1 MIYTQSD
8 IIKVFTMAGADGS
21 TPTAGELTAALSNI
35 IQKSCDIDATVANAQ
50 TAIASLAIP
59 APGANGNANSLIR
72 VNSAGTAYEAT
83 FKIGDLPGSAVRYVM
98 TVNTATNTIIFVEES
113 ALTTSDGT
121 TTDSRLPTA
130 PFTANAIM
138 RANSGGT
145 AFEASL
151 ILPDAGVVSSG
162 DRILAV
168 NPAGTEISYIAAP
181 DSQDDRLPSTAPPA
195 GALIKGNA
203 AQTGYDASL
212 ILPDPVVG
220 NENQL
225 LSLNA
230 DRTSIAYID
239 APSSNDP
246 RFPSTAPPAGALIK
260 GNAAQTG
267 YDASLILPDPVA
279 GNENQ
284 LLSLNADRTS
294 IAYIDAPSSS
304 DSRLPTLSAMT
315 SDSGR
320 ILIANTTG
328 TGFLLARITLPDTSS
343 LTSSNVGNILEI
355 QSVNIV
361 NGVPDVVLRFAAAT
375 TGGTGGTGDTT
386 SRLYT
391 FTVVGNKLNI
401 AEQAGTTV
409 TADDTLDYVVAYD
422 QITFGEGQGRLTLNY
437 DSHFT
442 LRSRKF
448 GISADPL
455 PWDATTAYESHVLVR
470 YFNNEYISL
479 RSVPAGNIPSMASG
493 SPTDF
498 WLLAASGGGA
508 TGTDDIF
515 TADNQLITRINSTT
529 AVLDTGITPGD
540 LAQYILTVNDQGGL
554 SYERPSSTSAF
565 HGFEQIFTPV
575 IRGGTVWSNTLEKGH
590 VQMMAVDSL
599 GNIFQHTIADVSPG
613 NNRTLNG
620 NTLTQA
626 TNVNQNAFVRR
637 GGTYRSNIALAAGDR
652 IARYNFDGTLI
663 PTFVTANGEGHF
675 FDSYGYFLRSNP
687 TFSDSSSP
695 SGRIIDYRIFHV
707 FSSAGTTN
715 YIGESEVYLYSD
727 GTIYVGRSV
736 ATRFRAD
743 FAFGVDTFGFS
754 TGPLVTLIM
763 PSGVTVTEILNEN
776 IGGSA
781 CLFVRGSDGIIY
793 GMGTN
798 GFGELGVGSTTF
810 VNRTFVPIPALPT
823 DTMSVHSIT
832 VSTTVIESSYGFS
845 VALTTSGGMY
855 IAGSDFTS
863 TFVRSNGLVND
874 ELVRQ
879 VYVISLVNG
888 RGITCLT
895 NGNNFYV
902 QGRESLIRAL
912 NTGIFISG
920 SEIRF
925 FGLGNAVTAGT
936 LLPFTMPPGGFQ
948 GNVTHLAVC
957 NLYLMLYTQYYIPV
971 TGNPFFLAENNFHRA
986 TPIAFCTANH
996 VYLLTGLGTGGPG
1009 RPTFPVEITGAIP
1022 NYVNFNGQFYGG
1034 LGERYVP
1041 IGNINGT
1048 VAELKFNYEAKN
1060 ILALPITTAG
1070 IQPYPVVFVRYTDG
1084 RVQYYNVPRN
1094 LINEAATNQPMTCTN
1109 VEL

>member
-50 TAIASLAIP
+50 MAIASLAIP
-59 APGANGNANSLIR
+59 VPGANGNANSLIR

-113 ALTTSDGT
+113 ALTTSGGGT

-145 AFEASL
+145 AFETSL

-168 NPAGTEISYIAAP
+168 NPAGTEISYISAP
-181 DSQDDRLPSTAPPA
+181 DSQDDRL
-195 GALIKGNA
+195 
-203 AQTGYDASL
+203 
-212 ILPDPVVG
+212 
-220 NENQL
+220 
-225 LSLNA
+225 
-230 DRTSIAYID
+230 
-239 APSSNDP
+239 
-246 RFPSTAPPAGALIK
+246 PSTAPPAGALIK

-294 IAYIDAPSSS
+294 IAYIDAPSSN
-304 DSRLPTLSAMT
+304 DPRLPTLSSMA

-391 FTVVGNKLNI
+391 FTAVGNKLNI
-401 AEQAGTTV
+401 AEQAGNTV

-529 AVLDTGITPGD
+529 AVLDTGITQGD
-540 LAQYILTVNDQGGL
+540 LAQYILTVNDQGVL
-554 SYERPSSTSAF
+554 NYERPSSTSAF
-565 HGFEQIFTPV
+565 HGFEQIFTPTLD
-575 IRGGTVWSNTLEKGH
+575 GGTRWNASTFKGH

-599 GNIFQHTIADVSPG
+599 GNIFQHAIADVSPAS
-613 NNRTLNG
+613 NSNAFTPAR
-620 NTLTQA
+620 TQA
-626 TNVNQNAFVRR
+626 TNGNQNAFVRR
-637 GGTYRSNIALAAGDR
+637 SGTYRSNVALAPGDR
-652 IARYNFDGTLI
+652 IVRYNFDGTFN
-663 PTFVTANGEGHF
+663 PTFVTANGEGHV

-687 TFSDSSSP
+687 QFSDSSSP
-695 SGRIIDYRIFHV
+695 AGRIIDYRIFNCT
-707 FSSAGTTN
+707 ARTGNTI
-715 YIGESEVYLYSD
+715 YIVHSQVYLYSD
-727 GTIYVGRSV
+727 GAIYTGQSV
-736 ATRFRAD
+736 NSGLG
-743 FAFGVDTFGFS
+743 FGAISGSDVFGFS
-754 TGPLVTLIM
+754 TGSLVTLTM
-763 PSGVTVTEILNEN
+763 PPGVTVTEILNDN
-776 IGGSA
+776 TNGSA
-781 CLFVRGSDGIIY
+781 ALFVRGSDNMIY

-798 GFGELGVGSTTF
+798 AFGELGVGSTTF
-810 VNRTFVPIPALPT
+810 VNRTFVPIPSLPADTASVSSVAL
-823 DTMSVHSIT
+823 SNF
-832 VSTTVIESSYGFS
+832 YAFS
-845 VALTTSGGMY
+845 VALTASGGIY
-855 IAGSDFTS
+855 IAGSDFTT
-863 TFVRSNGLVND
+863 TFVRSNGLIND

-879 VYVISLVNG
+879 VYIITYFNA
-888 RGITCLT
+888 RGIVCLT
-895 NGNNFYV
+895 NGNNLYV
-902 QGRESLIRAL
+902 QGREVLQRSLDTSNFVSAL
-912 NTGIFISG
+912 
-920 SEIRF
+920 ELKF
-925 FGLGNAVTAGT
+925 FGLGNAVTFQT
-936 LLPFTMPPGGFQ
+936 LLPFTMPPGNFQ

-957 NLYLMLYTQYYIPV
+957 DAYRMAAGVNYIN
-971 TGNPFFLAENNFHRA
+971 TSANPFLPTANNVQRI

-996 VYLLTGLGTGGPG
+996 VYLLTGLGTSGLG
-1009 RPTFPVEITGAIP
+1009 RPTFPVEITGSIP
-1022 NYVNFNGQFYGG
+1022 NYVNFNGQFYGA

-1048 VAELKFNYEAKN
+1048 VAELKFSYEFKN
-1060 ILALPITTAG
+1060 ITTLPITTAG
-1070 IQPYPVVFVRYTDG
+1070 TQLYPVVFVRYTDG
-1084 RVQYYNVPRN
+1084 RVQYYSVPRN
-1094 LINEAATNQPMTCTN
+1094 LINEAAVNQPMTCTN

>member
-8 IIKVFTMAGADGS
+8 IIKVFTMAGAGGS

-50 TAIASLAIP
+50 TAIASLALP
-59 APGANGNANSLIR
+59 VPGTNGNGSSLIR
-72 VNSAGTAYEAT
+72 INSAGTAYEAT

-113 ALTTSDGT
+113 TLTTSGSGGGGT

-138 RANSGGT
+138 RANSSGT
-145 AFEASL
+145 AFETSL

-168 NPAGTEISYIAAP
+168 NPAGTAISYISAP
-181 DSQDDRLPSTAPPA
+181 DSQDDRL
-195 GALIKGNA
+195 
-203 AQTGYDASL
+203 
-212 ILPDPVVG
+212 
-220 NENQL
+220 
-225 LSLNA
+225 
-230 DRTSIAYID
+230 
-239 APSSNDP
+239 
-246 RFPSTAPPAGALIK
+246 PSTAPPAGALIK

-294 IAYIDAPSSS
+294 IAYIDAPSSN
-304 DSRLPTLSAMT
+304 DPRLPTLSSMA

-361 NGVPDVVLRFAAAT
+361 NGVPDVVLRFAVAST
-375 TGGTGGTGDTT
+375 TSTGGTGAAV

-391 FTVVGNKLNI
+391 FTAVGNKLNI
-401 AEQAGTTV
+401 SEQAGTTV

-437 DSHFT
+437 DTHFT

-455 PWDATTAYESHVLVR
+455 PWDATTVYESHVLVR

-498 WLLAASGGGA
+498 WLLAASGGGS
-508 TGTDDIF
+508 TGTNDIF
-515 TADNQLITRINSTT
+515 TDDNQLITRINATT
-529 AVLDTGITPGD
+529 AVLDTGIPPGD
-540 LAQYILTVNDQGGL
+540 LAQYVLRVNAQGVL
-554 SYERPSSTSAF
+554 NYERPSSTSTF
-565 HGFEQIFTPV
+565 HGFEQIFTPG
-575 IRGGTVWSNTLEKGH
+575 IDGGATHGTTIEKGH

-599 GNIFQHTIADVSPG
+599 GNIFQHTIADLSPG
-613 NNRTLNG
+613 ANRVIGTANV
-620 NTLTQA
+620 TQA
-626 TNVNQNAFVRR
+626 GNVNQAAFVRR
-637 GGTYRSNIALAAGDR
+637 SGTYRSNIALAPGDR
-652 IARYNFDGTLI
+652 IVRYNFDSTLI
-663 PTFVTANGEGHF
+663 PTFVTANGEGHI
-675 FDSYGYFLRSNP
+675 FDSYGYFLRSSP
-687 TFSDSSSP
+687 TFSDASSP
-695 SGRIIDYRIFHV
+695 SGRIIDYRV
-707 FSSAGTTN
+707 FYAIPTSAGVA
-715 YIGESEVYLYSD
+715 YQVQSEVYLYSD
-727 GTIYVGRSV
+727 GAIYTNRSV
-736 ATRFRAD
+736 NSRFRPD
-743 FAFGVDTFGFS
+743 FTGGTDIFGFS
-754 TGPLVTLIM
+754 TGFLVTLTM
-763 PSGVTVTEILNEN
+763 PSGVTVTEILNT
-776 IGGSA
+776 GTLGASS
-781 CLFVRGSDGIIY
+781 LFVRGSNGIIY
-793 GMGTN
+793 GMGVN
-798 GFGELGVGSTTF
+798 GFGELGVGSNTWI
-810 VNRTFVPIPALPT
+810 NRTFVPIPSLPA
-823 DTMSVHSIT
+823 DTMSVDSFT
-832 VSTTVIESSYGFS
+832 LSTTYGLS

-855 IAGSDFTS
+855 IAGRDFTT
-863 TFVRSNGLVND
+863 TFVRSNGLIND

-879 VYVISLVNG
+879 VYLVAEG
-888 RGITCLT
+888 AARGIICLT
-895 NGNNFYV
+895 NGNNLYV
-902 QGRESLIRAL
+902 QGREAL
-912 NTGIFISG
+912 LRSVLTSSFFGAGEFK
-920 SEIRF
+920 F
-925 FGLGNAVTAGT
+925 FGLGNAVTLGA
-936 LLPFTMPPGGFQ
+936 LVPFTMPPGDFQ
-948 GNVTHLAVC
+948 GNVTHVAVC
-957 NLYLMLYTQYYIPV
+957 NTYNMQTGSYYIPDAN
-971 TGNPFFLAENNFHRA
+971 NPFNA
-986 TPIAFCTANH
+986 TANRITRITPVTFCTANH
-996 VYLLTGLGTGGPG
+996 VYLLTGLGTTGPG
-1009 RPTFPVEITGAIP
+1009 RPTFPVEITGDIP

-1048 VAELKFNYEAKN
+1048 VAELKINYEFKN
-1060 ILALPITTAG
+1060 ILALPLTTAG
-1070 IQPYPVVFVRYTDG
+1070 TQLYPVVFVRYTDG

-1094 LINEAATNQPMTCTN
+1094 LTDEAAVNQPMTCTN

>member
-50 TAIASLAIP
+50 MAIASLAIP
-59 APGANGNANSLIR
+59 VPGANGNANSLIR

-113 ALTTSDGT
+113 TLTTAGGGGGGT

-145 AFEASL
+145 AFETSL

-168 NPAGTEISYIAAP
+168 NPAGTEISYISAP

-246 RFPSTAPPAGALIK
+246 R
-260 GNAAQTG
+260 
-267 YDASLILPDPVA
+267 
-279 GNENQ
+279 
-284 LLSLNADRTS
+284 
-294 IAYIDAPSSS
+294 
-304 DSRLPTLSAMT
+304 LPTLSSMT

-320 ILIANTTG
+320 ILIADTTG

-355 QSVNIV
+355 QSVNMV
-361 NGVPDVVLRFAAAT
+361 NGVPDVVLRFAAAS

-391 FTVVGNKLNI
+391 FTAVGNKLNI

-455 PWDATTAYESHVLVR
+455 PWDAATAYESHVLVR

-498 WLLAASGGGA
+498 WLLAASGGGS
-508 TGTDDIF
+508 TGTNDIF

-529 AVLDTGITPGD
+529 AVLDTGIPPGD
-540 LAQYILTVNDQGGL
+540 LAQYVLRVNAQGVL
-554 SYERPSSTSAF
+554 NYERPSSTSAF
-565 HGFEQIFTPV
+565 HGFEQIFAPALN
-575 IRGGTVWSNTLEKGH
+575 GGTFWDRFVAKGH
-590 VQMMAVDSL
+590 VQMMGVDSL
-599 GNIFQHTIADVSPG
+599 GNIVQHAIADVSPG
-613 NNRTLNG
+613 NG
-620 NTLTQA
+620 A
-626 TNVNQNAFVRR
+626 TNSGLFLNQGTNLNQNSFVRR
-637 GGTYRSNIALAAGDR
+637 SGTYRSNVALAPGDR
-652 IARYNFDGTLI
+652 IIRYNFDSALI

-675 FDSYGYFLRSNP
+675 FDTYGYFLRSNP
-687 TFSDSSSP
+687 TFSDASSP
-695 SGRIIDYRIFHV
+695 SGRIVDYRIFHG
-707 FSSAGTTN
+707 SGRSGTTG
-715 YIGESEVYLYSD
+715 YFIQSEVYLYSD
-727 GTIYVGRSV
+727 GAIYTGRSV
-736 ATRFRAD
+736 DSRQSAGITT
-743 FAFGVDTFGFS
+743 GVDTFGFS
-754 TGPLVTLIM
+754 TGSLVTLIM

-776 IGGSA
+776 VFGPS

-798 GFGELGVGSTTF
+798 NFGELGVGSTTF
-810 VNRTFVPIPALPT
+810 VNRTFVTVPSLPT
-823 DTMSVHSIT
+823 DTMSVSC
-832 VSTTVIESSYGFS
+832 VASGSAYGFS
-845 VALTTSGGMY
+845 VALTASGGMY
-855 IAGSDFTS
+855 IAGSDFTT
-863 TFVRSNGLVND
+863 TFVRSNGLIND

-879 VYVISLVNG
+879 VYVISNG
-888 RGITCLT
+888 NARGIACLT

-902 QGRESLIRAL
+902 QGREASLRNRQTI
-912 NTGIFISG
+912 IFWAQLQFN
-920 SEIRF
+920 F
-925 FGLGNAVTAGT
+925 FGLGNTVAFNT
-936 LLPFTMPPGGFQ
+936 LVPFSMPPGNFQ

-957 NLYLMLYTQYYIPV
+957 NTFGVSGVLYYINN
-971 TGNPFFLAENNFHRA
+971 GLNPFLNATLRT

-996 VYLLTGLGTGGPG
+996 VYLLTGIGTSGTG
-1009 RPTFPVEITGAIP
+1009 RPTFPVEITGTIP

-1048 VAELKFNYEAKN
+1048 VAELKFSYEFKN
-1060 ILALPITTAG
+1060 ITTLSITIAG
-1070 IQPYPVVFVRYTDG
+1070 SQLYPVVFVRYTDG

-1094 LINEAATNQPMTCTN
+1094 LINQAATNQPMTCTN

>member
-8 IIKVFTMAGADGS
+8 IIKVFTMAGAGGS

-50 TAIASLAIP
+50 MAIASLAIP
-59 APGANGNANSLIR
+59 VPGANGNANSLIR

-113 ALTTSDGT
+113 TLTTAGGGGGGT

-138 RANSGGT
+138 RANSSGT
-145 AFEASL
+145 AFETSL

-168 NPAGTEISYIAAP
+168 NPAGTEISYISAP

-246 RFPSTAPPAGALIK
+246 R
-260 GNAAQTG
+260 
-267 YDASLILPDPVA
+267 
-279 GNENQ
+279 
-284 LLSLNADRTS
+284 
-294 IAYIDAPSSS
+294 
-304 DSRLPTLSAMT
+304 LPTLSSMT

-320 ILIANTTG
+320 ILIADTTG

-355 QSVNIV
+355 QSVNMV
-361 NGVPDVVLRFAAAT
+361 NGVPDVVLRFAAVT

-391 FTVVGNKLNI
+391 FTAVGNKLNI

-455 PWDATTAYESHVLVR
+455 PWDAATAYESHVLVR

-508 TGTDDIF
+508 TGTNDIF

-529 AVLDTGITPGD
+529 AVLDTGIPPGD
-540 LAQYILTVNDQGGL
+540 LAQYVLRVNAQGVL
-554 SYERPSSTSAF
+554 NYERPSSTSAF
-565 HGFEQIFTPV
+565 HGFEQIFTPALD
-575 IRGGTVWSNTLEKGH
+575 GGTAWSNRAEKGH

-599 GNIFQHTIADVSPG
+599 GNIFQHAIADISPG
-613 NNRTLNG
+613 INRTVFSI
-620 NTLTQA
+620 TITQG
-626 TNVNQNAFVRR
+626 TNANQNAFVRR
-637 GGTYRSNIALAAGDR
+637 SGTYRSNIALAPGDR
-652 IARYNFDGTLI
+652 IVRYNFESTLI
-663 PTFVTANGEGHF
+663 PTFVTANGEGHI
-675 FDSYGYFLRSNP
+675 FDSYGYFLRYNP

-695 SGRIIDYRIFHV
+695 AGRIIDYRIFNSDTRGGST
-707 FSSAGTTN
+707 FYSAQ
-715 YIGESEVYLYSD
+715 SEIYLYSD
-727 GTIYVGRSV
+727 GAIYSGRS
-736 ATRFRAD
+736 ANSRFRAD
-743 FAFGVDTFGFS
+743 FTTGVDTIGFS
-754 TGPLVTLIM
+754 TGPLVTLTM
-763 PSGVTVTEILNEN
+763 PSGVTVTEILNDN
-776 IGGSA
+776 TLGSA
-781 CLFVRGSDGIIY
+781 CLFVRGSDGMIY
-793 GMGTN
+793 GIGSN
-798 GFGELGVGSTTF
+798 SFGELGVGSTGF
-810 VNRTFVPIPALPT
+810 INRTFVPIPALPA
-823 DTMSVHSIT
+823 DTMSVHCVT
-832 VSTTVIESSYGFS
+832 LSTSYAFS

-855 IAGSDFTS
+855 IAGSDFTT
-863 TFVRSNGLVND
+863 TFVRSNGLIND

-879 VYVISLVNG
+879 VYTINQGVG
-888 RGITCLT
+888 RGMVCLT
-895 NGNNFYV
+895 NGNNVYV
-902 QGRESLIRAL
+902 QGREGQNRTINLAS
-912 NTGIFISG
+912 GISPNQFK
-920 SEIRF
+920 F
-925 FGLGNAVTAGT
+925 FGLGNAVGIGT
-936 LLPFTMPPGGFQ
+936 LLPFTMPLGDFQ

-957 NLYLMLYTQYYIPV
+957 NGYYVSNTQYFVSI
-971 TGNPFFLAENNFHRA
+971 TGNPFTVTANNIQRI
-986 TPIAFCTANH
+986 TPVTFCTANH
-996 VYLLTGLGTGGPG
+996 VYLLTGIGTGGGG
-1009 RPTFPVEITGAIP
+1009 RPTFPVEIAGTIP

-1048 VAELKFNYEAKN
+1048 VAELKISYELKN
-1060 ILALPITTAG
+1060 IITLPITSAG
-1070 IQPYPVVFVRYTDG
+1070 TQTYPVVFVRYTDG

-1094 LINEAATNQPMTCTN
+1094 LIDEAAANQPMTCTN

>member
-50 TAIASLAIP
+50 MAIASLAIP
-59 APGANGNANSLIR
+59 VPGANGNANSLIR

-113 ALTTSDGT
+113 ALTTSGGGT

-145 AFEASL
+145 AFETSL

-168 NPAGTEISYIAAP
+168 NPAGTEISYISAP

-246 RFPSTAPPAGALIK
+246 R
-260 GNAAQTG
+260 
-267 YDASLILPDPVA
+267 
-279 GNENQ
+279 
-284 LLSLNADRTS
+284 
-294 IAYIDAPSSS
+294 
-304 DSRLPTLSAMT
+304 LPTLSSMT

-320 ILIANTTG
+320 ILIADTTG

-355 QSVNIV
+355 QSVNMV
-361 NGVPDVVLRFAAAT
+361 NGVPDVVLRFAAAS

-391 FTVVGNKLNI
+391 FTAVGNKLNI

-455 PWDATTAYESHVLVR
+455 PWDAATAYESHVLVR

-508 TGTDDIF
+508 TGTNDIF

-529 AVLDTGITPGD
+529 AVLDTGIPPGD
-540 LAQYILTVNDQGGL
+540 LSQYVLRVNAQGVLN
-554 SYERPSSTSAF
+554 YERPSSTSAF
-565 HGFEQIFTPV
+565 HGFEQIFTPFLS
-575 IRGGTVWSNTLEKGH
+575 GGMFWDTVVRKGH

-599 GNIFQHTIADVSPG
+599 GNIFQHTIADVAPANNATISSVFRSQG
-613 NNRTLNG
+613 NN
-620 NTLTQA
+620 A
-626 TNVNQNAFVRR
+626 NQNAFVRR
-637 GGTYRSNIALAAGDR
+637 SGTYRSNIALAPGDR
-652 IARYNFDGTLI
+652 IVRYNFQSTLI
-663 PTFVTANGEGHF
+663 PTFVTANGEGHL
-675 FDSYGYFLRSNP
+675 FDNYGYFLRSNP
-687 TFSDSSSP
+687 MFSDASSP
-695 SGRIIDYRIFHV
+695 AGRIIDYRIFNGV
-707 FSSAGTTN
+707 ATGGTTG
-715 YIGESEVYLYSD
+715 YVVQSEVYLYSD
-727 GTIYVGRSV
+727 GAIYTGRSV
-736 ATRFRAD
+736 NSRFTATLTN
-743 FAFGVDTFGFS
+743 GIDTFGFS
-754 TGPLVTLIM
+754 TGSLVTLTM
-763 PSGVTVTEILNEN
+763 PSGVTVTEILNQN
-776 IGGSA
+776 TAYSS
-781 CLFVRGSDGIIY
+781 CLFVKGSNGMIY

-798 GFGELGVGSTTF
+798 NNGELGVGSTAF
-810 VNRTFVPIPALPT
+810 VNRTFVPIPSLPT
-823 DTMSVHSIT
+823 DTASVSCVTRSGIY
-832 VSTTVIESSYGFS
+832 SFS

-855 IAGSDFTS
+855 IAGTDFTT
-863 TFVRSNGLVND
+863 TFVRSNGLIND

-879 VYVISLVNG
+879 VYTISAVSG
-888 RGITCLT
+888 RGIACLT
-895 NGNNFYV
+895 NGNNVYI
-902 QGRESLIRAL
+902 QGRETLLRGVNAFVHSLE
-912 NTGIFISG
+912 
-920 SEIRF
+920 SEFRF
-925 FGLGNAVTAGT
+925 FGLGNTVAFNT
-936 LLPFTMPPGGFQ
+936 LVPFTMLPGDFQ
-948 GNVTHLAVC
+948 GNVTHLAVFDAFDS
-957 NLYLMLYTQYYIPV
+957 NGATYWIAV
-971 TGNPFFLAENNFHRA
+971 NGNPFTQSGVLSIRM

-996 VYLLTGLGTGGPG
+996 VYLLTGLGTAGGG
-1009 RPTFPVEITGAIP
+1009 RPTFPVEITGSIP

-1048 VAELKFNYEAKN
+1048 VAELKFTYESKN
-1060 ILALPITTAG
+1060 IFAVPITTAG
-1070 IQPYPVVFVRYTDG
+1070 TQLYPVVFVRYTDG

-1094 LINEAATNQPMTCTN
+1094 LIDEASTNQPMTCTN

>member
-50 TAIASLAIP
+50 MAIASLAIP
-59 APGANGNANSLIR
+59 VPGANGNANSLIR

-113 ALTTSDGT
+113 TLTTAGGGGGGT

-145 AFEASL
+145 AFETSL

-168 NPAGTEISYIAAP
+168 NPAGTEISYISAP

-246 RFPSTAPPAGALIK
+246 R
-260 GNAAQTG
+260 
-267 YDASLILPDPVA
+267 
-279 GNENQ
+279 
-284 LLSLNADRTS
+284 
-294 IAYIDAPSSS
+294 
-304 DSRLPTLSAMT
+304 LPTLSSMT

-320 ILIANTTG
+320 ILIADTTG

-355 QSVNIV
+355 QSVNMV

-391 FTVVGNKLNI
+391 FTAVGNKLNI

-455 PWDATTAYESHVLVR
+455 PWDATTVYESHVLVR

-508 TGTDDIF
+508 TGTNDIF

-529 AVLDTGITPGD
+529 AVLDTGVPPGD
-540 LAQYILTVNDQGGL
+540 LAQYVLRVNAQGVL
-554 SYERPSSTSAF
+554 NYERPSSTSAF
-565 HGFEQIFTPV
+565 HGFEEIFTPAL
-575 IRGGTVWSNTLEKGH
+575 RGGTTWANVVEKGH

-599 GNIFQHTIADVSPG
+599 GNIFQHAIADVSPG
-613 NNRTLNG
+613 YNSTRNTITLNQG
-620 NTLTQA
+620 N
-626 TNVNQNAFVRR
+626 NVNQNAFVRR
-637 GGTYRSNIALAAGDR
+637 SGTYRSNVALAPGDR
-652 IARYNFDGTLI
+652 IVKYNFESTLV
-663 PTFVTANGEGHF
+663 PTFVTANGEGHI
-675 FDSYGYFLRSNP
+675 FDTYGYFLKSNP
-687 TFSDSSSP
+687 TFSDASSP
-695 SGRIIDYRIFHV
+695 AGRIIDYKIFHGG
-707 FSSAGTTN
+707 SSVGNTFYTTHA
-715 YIGESEVYLYSD
+715 EVYLYSD
-727 GTIYVGRSV
+727 GAIYTGRSFNS
-736 ATRFRAD
+736 RMRD
-743 FAFGVDTFGFS
+743 NFANGTDIFGFS
-754 TGPLVTLIM
+754 PGTLVTLTM
-763 PSGVTVTEILNEN
+763 PSGVTVTEILNTN
-776 IGGSA
+776 PHGSSA
-781 CLFVRGSDGIIY
+781 LFVRGSDGIIY

-798 GFGELGVGSTTF
+798 RFGELGVGSTTF

-823 DTMSVHSIT
+823 DTMSVHTRTAS
-832 VSTTVIESSYGFS
+832 STYGFS
-845 VALTTSGGMY
+845 VALTSSGGMY
-855 IAGSDFTS
+855 IAGQDFTT
-863 TFVRSNGLVND
+863 TFVRSNGLIND

-879 VYVISLVNG
+879 VYTIGQSNG
-888 RGITCLT
+888 RGIVCLT

-902 QGRESLIRAL
+902 QGRETLTRPL
-912 NTGIFISG
+912 NTVSFIMAG
-920 SEIRF
+920 EFRF
-925 FGLGNAVTAGT
+925 FGLGNAVGVNT

-948 GNVTHLAVC
+948 GSVTHLAVC
-957 NLYLMLYTQYYIPV
+957 NAYDMLTAVYYL
-971 TGNPFFLAENNFHRA
+971 GGSDNPFITSAILVSRI
-986 TPIAFCTANH
+986 TPVAFCTANH
-996 VYLLTGLGTGGPG
+996 VYLLTGVGTAGTG
-1009 RPTFPVEITGAIP
+1009 RPTFPVEITGSIP

-1048 VAELKFNYEAKN
+1048 VAELKINYEFKN
-1060 ILALPITTAG
+1060 ILALPITTVG
-1070 IQPYPVVFVRYTDG
+1070 SQLYPVVFVRYTDG
-1084 RVQYYNVPRN
+1084 RVQYYSVPRN
-1094 LINEAATNQPMTCTN
+1094 LINQAVTNQPMTCTN

>member
-1 MIYTQSD
+1 M
-8 IIKVFTMAGADGS
+8 
-21 TPTAGELTAALSNI
+21 
-35 IQKSCDIDATVANAQ
+35 
-50 TAIASLAIP
+50 AIASLAIP
-59 APGANGNANSLIR
+59 VPGANGNANSLIR

-113 ALTTSDGT
+113 TLTTAGGGGGGT

-138 RANSGGT
+138 RANSSGT
-145 AFEASL
+145 AFETSL

-168 NPAGTEISYIAAP
+168 NPAGTEISYISAP

-246 RFPSTAPPAGALIK
+246 R
-260 GNAAQTG
+260 
-267 YDASLILPDPVA
+267 
-279 GNENQ
+279 
-284 LLSLNADRTS
+284 
-294 IAYIDAPSSS
+294 
-304 DSRLPTLSAMT
+304 LPTLSSMT

-320 ILIANTTG
+320 ILIADTTG

-355 QSVNIV
+355 QSVNMV
-361 NGVPDVVLRFAAAT
+361 NGVPDVVLRFAAAS

-391 FTVVGNKLNI
+391 FTAVGNKLNI

-455 PWDATTAYESHVLVR
+455 PWDAATAYESHVLVR

-508 TGTDDIF
+508 TGTNDIF

-529 AVLDTGITPGD
+529 AVLDTGIPPGD
-540 LAQYILTVNDQGGL
+540 LAQYVLRVNAQGVL
-554 SYERPSSTSAF
+554 NYERPSSTSAF
-565 HGFEQIFTPV
+565 HGFEQIFTPAL
-575 IRGGTVWSNTLEKGH
+575 RGGATWNSIAEKGH

-599 GNIFQHTIADVSPG
+599 GNIFQHAIADISPG
-613 NNRTLNG
+613 ANRTVS
-620 NTLTQA
+620 NTILVTQA
-626 TNVNQNAFVRR
+626 TNANQSAFVRR
-637 GGTYRSNIALAAGDR
+637 SGTYRSNIALAPGDR
-652 IARYNFDGTLI
+652 IIRYNFDGTLN
-663 PTFVTANGEGHF
+663 PTFVTANGEGHV
-675 FDSYGYFLRSNP
+675 FDTYGYFLRSNP
-687 TFSDSSSP
+687 TFSDASSP
-695 SGRIIDYRIFHV
+695 SGRIIDYRIFNA
-707 FSSAGTTN
+707 SSRSGTAN
-715 YIGESEVYLYSD
+715 YTTEAEIYLYSD
-727 GTIYVGRSV
+727 GAIYSYRSV
-736 ATRFRAD
+736 NSRLRAD
-743 FAFGVDTFGFS
+743 LTNGTDTFGFS
-754 TGPLVTLIM
+754 TGSLITLTM
-763 PSGVTVTEILNEN
+763 PSGVTVTEILNQN
-776 IGGSA
+776 TVGSA
-781 CLFVRGSDGIIY
+781 SLFVRGSNGIIY

-798 GFGELGVGSTTF
+798 NFGELGVGSTTF
-810 VNRTFVPIPALPT
+810 VNRTFVPIPSLPA
-823 DTMSVHSIT
+823 DTMSVHS
-832 VSTTVIESSYGFS
+832 VTTTIFNGFS
-845 VALTTSGGMY
+845 IALTTSGGMY
-855 IAGSDFTS
+855 IAGQDFTT
-863 TFVRSNGLVND
+863 TFVRSNGLIND

-879 VYVISLVNG
+879 VYPIAQNAG
-888 RGITCLT
+888 RGIICLT
-895 NGNNFYV
+895 NGNNLYV
-902 QGRESLIRAL
+902 QGREAL
-912 NTGIFISG
+912 TRTVNTLSFLTAGEFK
-920 SEIRF
+920 F
-925 FGLGNAVTAGT
+925 FGLGNAVAFNT
-936 LLPFTMPPGGFQ
+936 LLPFTMPSGDFQ
-948 GNVTHLAVC
+948 GNVTHIAVC
-957 NLYLMLYTQYYIPV
+957 NTSFVATATYYIPV
-971 TGNPFFLAENNFHRA
+971 TGNPFNETANRIIRI
-986 TPIAFCTANH
+986 TPVTFCTANH
-996 VYLLTGLGTGGPG
+996 VYLLTGLGTTGPG
-1009 RPTFPVEITGAIP
+1009 RPTFPVEITGDIP

-1048 VAELKFNYEAKN
+1048 VAELKINYEFKN

-1070 IQPYPVVFVRYTDG
+1070 TQLYLVVFVRYTDG

-1094 LINEAATNQPMTCTN
+1094 LINQAAVNQPMTCTN

>member
-8 IIKVFTMAGADGS
+8 IIKVFTMAGAGGS

-50 TAIASLAIP
+50 MAIASLAIP
-59 APGANGNANSLIR
+59 VPGANGNANSLIR

-113 ALTTSDGT
+113 ALTTSGGGT

-145 AFEASL
+145 AFETSL

-168 NPAGTEISYIAAP
+168 NPAGTEISYISAP
-181 DSQDDRLPSTAPPA
+181 DSQDDRL
-195 GALIKGNA
+195 
-203 AQTGYDASL
+203 
-212 ILPDPVVG
+212 
-220 NENQL
+220 
-225 LSLNA
+225 
-230 DRTSIAYID
+230 
-239 APSSNDP
+239 
-246 RFPSTAPPAGALIK
+246 PSTAPPAGALIK

-294 IAYIDAPSSS
+294 IAYIDAPSSN
-304 DSRLPTLSAMT
+304 DPRLPTLSSMT

-320 ILIANTTG
+320 ILIADTTG

-355 QSVNIV
+355 QSVNMV
-361 NGVPDVVLRFAAAT
+361 NGVPDVVLRFAAAS

-391 FTVVGNKLNI
+391 FTAVGNKLNI

-455 PWDATTAYESHVLVR
+455 PWDAATAYESHVLVR

-508 TGTDDIF
+508 TGTNDIF

-529 AVLDTGITPGD
+529 AVLDTGVPPGD
-540 LAQYILTVNDQGGL
+540 LAQYILRVNAQGVL
-554 SYERPSSTSAF
+554 NYERPSSTSAF

-575 IRGGTVWSNTLEKGH
+575 LDGGTDWNSIALKGH

-613 NNRTLNG
+613 NNATVSGVTR
-620 NTLTQA
+620 TQA
-626 TNVNQNAFVRR
+626 TNANQNAFVRR
-637 GGTYRSNIALAAGDR
+637 SGTYRSNVALAPGDR
-652 IARYNFDGTLI
+652 IVRYNFESTLI
-663 PTFVTANGEGHF
+663 PTFVTANGEGHV
-675 FDSYGYFLRSNP
+675 FDNFGYFLRSNP

-695 SGRIIDYRIFHV
+695 AGRIIDYKIFHAQAN
-707 FSSAGTTN
+707 AGTTL
-715 YIGESEVYLYSD
+715 YIAESEVYLYSD
-727 GTIYVGRSV
+727 GAIYTGRSV
-736 ATRFRAD
+736 NSRLHA
-743 FAFGVDTFGFS
+743 AFTTGTDIFGFS
-754 TGPLVTLIM
+754 TGPLVTLVM

-776 IGGSA
+776 VFGAS

-798 GFGELGVGSTTF
+798 RFGELGVGSTTF
-810 VNRTFVPIPALPT
+810 VNRTFVPIPSLPA
-823 DTMSVHSIT
+823 DTISVHNRAQT
-832 VSTTVIESSYGFS
+832 AVYAFS

-855 IAGSDFTS
+855 IAGSDFTT
-863 TFVRSNGLVND
+863 TFVRSNGLIND

-879 VYVISLVNG
+879 VYTIGQISG
-888 RGITCLT
+888 RGIVCLT

-902 QGRESLIRAL
+902 QGRETLIRSS
-912 NTGIFISG
+912 NTVSFLMA
-920 SEIRF
+920 SEFRF
-925 FGLGNAVTAGT
+925 FGLGNAVGVNT

-948 GNVTHLAVC
+948 GSVTHLAVFDT
-957 NLYLMLYTQYYIPV
+957 LSISTGVYYIN
-971 TGNPFFLAENNFHRA
+971 TSANPFLPTANNVVRI
-986 TPIAFCTANH
+986 TPVAFCTSDH
-996 VYLLTGLGTGGPG
+996 VYLLTGFGTGGTG
-1009 RPTFPVEITGAIP
+1009 RPTFPVEVTGDIP

-1048 VAELKFNYEAKN
+1048 VAELKISYEFKN
-1060 ILALPITTAG
+1060 ITALPITTAG
-1070 IQPYPVVFVRYTDG
+1070 SQLYPVVFVRYTDG

-1094 LINEAATNQPMTCTN
+1094 LINEAAVNQPMTCTN